1 MNMNNPIE
9 IDRNNIS
16 IDKFYRK
23 PLTPM
28 ELYSLGISFDNFHV
42 VETLEDLKKNPTNI
56 IVAECK
62 KSVLFTQNRSRTQQL
77 VKRMNYVMNAGVYG
91 QLHYE
96 PSTRTEVLKPA
107 QLQFK
112 KIYKPYF
119 GQDLT
124 NKTLLVFRQG
134 GIGDLLFIKPNLDY
148 LKEKYP
154 SCTIKIA
161 CGPQYQPMVTEWECI
176 DEMIDLPFTVDHIF
190 RSNYQI
196 VFEGVIERC
205 KEAESTCSYHL
216 FSKWMGLNLPD
227 DLLIPKQDPNEKS
240 VETCLK
246 HLEEINIK
254 PKDFIIVQMRASS
267 TIRTPGKN
275 VWKNLITKLIEKGHN
290 IIFTDSPQKS
300 ADIDKFI
307 STLNLSEED
316 NKKVKNYSSYSN
328 LISDTIALTSLSK
341 LAIGTDSSLVHIAE
355 SLGIKS
361 FAIMGPFPGKVRL
374 STYKNNDWIDVN
386 SKSNCGPC
394 FIHSQKPCSNS
405 SSEGES
411 LCYNNLDYDLC
422 LEKIERLLNK

>member
-1 MNMNNPIE
+1 MNNTVEIGRNNVN
-9 IDRNNIS
+9 IDR
-16 IDKFYRK
+16 FYRK
-23 PLTPM
+23 PLTAM
-28 ELYSLGISFDNFHV
+28 ELHSLGISIDNFQT
-42 VETLEDLKKNPTNI
+42 VETLEELRNNPTNI

-62 KSVLFTQNRSRTQQL
+62 KGVMFTQNRSRVQQL
-77 VKRMNYVMNAGVYG
+77 VKKMNYVMNAGVYG

-107 QLQFK
+107 SLQFK
-112 KIYKPYF
+112 KIYKPYL

-154 SCTIKIA
+154 SCIIKIA
-161 CGPQYQPMVTEWECI
+161 CGPQYQSMVKEWDCI

-205 KEAESTCSYHL
+205 KESEKTCSYNL
-216 FSKWMGLNLPD
+216 FSKWMGLNLSD
-227 DLLIPKQDPNEKS
+227 DLLIPKQEPNEKCT
-240 VETCLK
+240 EECLK
-246 HLEEINIK
+246 QLEEMNIK
-254 PKDFIIVQMRASS
+254 PKDFIIIQMRASS
-267 TIRTPGKN
+267 PIRTPGQN
-275 VWKNLITKLIEKGHN
+275 VWKKLTLKLIEKGHN
-290 IIFTDSPQKS
+290 IIFTDSPQKT

-307 STLNLSEED
+307 SSLKLSD
-316 NKKVKNYSSYSN
+316 DDSKKVKNYSSHSN

-374 STYKNNDWIDVN
+374 STYKNNDWIDVPSN
-386 SKSNCGPC
+386 SNCSPC
-394 FIHSQKPCSNS
+394 FIHSQKPCKNS
-405 SSEGES
+405 SMEGES
-411 LCYNNLDYDLC
+411 LCYMNLDYDLC
-422 LEKIERLLNK
+422 IEKIERLLNN